1 MKRGGV
7 RNQEVTDAQGRRRFH
22 GAFTGGYSAGYYNS
36 VGSEEGWTPRTFS
49 SSRGDRM
56 PRVEQRAEDFMDE
69 EDDPL
74 LGKRLETTERYD
86 TLQTGAKRRLQQQQQ
101 TDQGGAGAG
110 AIPGFALPDDW
121 VLPVDDSIGAKLLKQ
136 MGWKEGHG
144 IGQRVRRRKFLEE
157 KEGEET
163 PKLLTQGVQE
173 ETTEM
178 GARVDAEEE
187 VYVPPRKVFDVQKA
201 FPKPKLDRYGAGF
214 DPYTN
219 APEFSRYKEQEE
231 EKQRAKEGSHR
242 QVVSFSDALKATNG
256 SNRATTGYGLSA
268 LEEDDDI
275 DVYGTVSMAEFD
287 RVIAPLGAK
296 KDLKR
301 LDSSAQESRRREKA
315 TACRTLC
322 SDGRPVLPG
331 FELAVS
337 KEKPPKAV
345 NLRLAVPADFKAY
358 HRFDEDVGRAD
369 SVTALYRKH
378 NFSLDAASNG
388 GMVVTAKQRS
398 VLLGENE
405 QANHGHAGQNDTDN
419 GATASGS
426 GEASTGSVFDLLG
439 EEQRAKLFSAV
450 AQAKQGI
457 PLSSTTRTAPVEE
470 SPAPRARQ
478 PLVIGSSGDQFRA
491 TISASIAKRF
501 VSSTS
506 TVADEKSELVATQE
520 PQAKMSRRSQSSWIP
535 KSLLC
540 KRFHVKC
547 AGLTRS
553 SGKSE
558 DDGKRRNLFDEELV
572 PHLMEFAA
580 DRAGSRQPT
589 EQVDTSQQP
598 GKEANAEGE
607 SAQDSELAPLPAVK
621 TASASLLKSIFEP
634 SDESDESDNDSEDE
648 SDDDGNDEDQK
659 EGIVLANRGPLSLP
673 EQLLQRNDFESNR
686 HAASSAESSSSDDD
700 EDGSS
705 SFAVAPEGGDDEKA
719 KRGVKRSQSV
729 DGDNER
735 RAKKEKR
742 RHKKHKKYYRS
753 EHRSSRE
760 DKGKKKKKDK
770 KDRKERKS
778 HKHRSSRHSRRSRSR
793 SQSRERSSA
802 DRHRGG
808 SNRRR

>member
-219 APEFSRYKEQEE
+219 APEFSRYKQQEE

-256 SNRATTGYGLSA
+256 SNRATTAYGLSA

-275 DVYGTVSMAEFD
+275 DVYGSVSMAEFD

-301 LDSSAQESRRREKA
+301 LDSSAQESRRREKTA
-315 TACRTLC
+315 ACRTLC

-331 FELAVS
+331 FELSAS

-345 NLRLAVPADFKAY
+345 NLRLAVPAEFKAY

-369 SVTALYRKH
+369 SVTVLYRKH
-378 NFSLDAASNG
+378 NFSIDAASNG

-398 VLLGENE
+398 VLLGEHE
-405 QANHGHAGQNDTDN
+405 QANQGHVGQNDTDN

-439 EEQRAKLFSAV
+439 EEQRAKLFSVA
-450 AQAKQGI
+450 AQAKQGL

-470 SPAPRARQ
+470 SPAPRTRQ
-478 PLVIGSSGDQFRA
+478 PLVACSGGDQFRA

-506 TVADEKSELVATQE
+506 TVADDKSELVATQE
-520 PQAKMSRRSQSSWIP
+520 PQSKMSRRSQSLWIP

-558 DDGKRRNLFDEELV
+558 DDDKRRNLFDEELV

-580 DRAGSRQPT
+580 DRAVRRQPT
-589 EQVDTSQQP
+589 EQVDTARQP

-621 TASASLLKSIFEP
+621 IASASLLKSIFEP

-648 SDDDGNDEDQK
+648 SDDEVNGEDQK
-659 EGIVLANRGPLSLP
+659 EEIVQANRGPLSLP
-673 EQLLQRNDFESNR
+673 EKLSQRKDFESDR

-700 EDGSS
+700 ISS
-705 SFAVAPEGGDDEKA
+705 SFAVAPGSGDGEKS
-719 KRGVKRSQSV
+719 KQGVKRSKSV
-729 DGDNER
+729 DGDDEQHT
-735 RAKKEKR
+735 KEKKR
-742 RHKKHKKYYRS
+742 THKKHKKHHRS
-753 EHRSSRE
+753 KHRSSRE
-760 DKGKKKKKDK
+760 DKDKKKDK
-770 KDRKERKS
+770 KNRKER
-778 HKHRSSRHSRRSRSR
+778 HKHRSSRHSRRSQSR
-793 SQSRERSSA
+793 SQSRERSAA
-802 DRHRGG
+802 DRHRSS